1 MRALKN
7 PTTLRPIHLRQAAT
21 IPLNLARLVKS
32 SAQLRRLAK
41 VPHDDSVKL
50 ELQSVS

>member
-1 MRALKN
+1 MKN
-7 PTTLRPIHLRQAAT
+7 PAALRPAHLRQAAT

-41 VPHDDSVKL
+41 VQHDEVVGL
-50 ELQSVS
+50 ELQSVG